1 MFTYFDSFFLSL
13 SNAIAISKWIAL
25 TNYTETVSI
34 TYTNLDN
41 IISESLFIYVGLTN
55 LLYLIVIFIGFTFYI
70 GNQGL
75 KAISHILNNTDSHNV
90 GFAYLTDL
98 EEEVGSVDDAMIY
111 FLSFAVRLIWL
122 FFCTIFSTFY
132 WQNLSWVLV
141 FFYVVVITSIM
152 VPFMVFQSFG
162 LSFVAY
168 IRGAGR
174 STSFIA
180 EVVLDIVTALV
191 AICRFFVQNIRL
203 LMLFASYLELT
214 EYIYDSCDLAG
225 GSLIE
230 KLFSTPT
237 LWGGADVYWYDS
249 LGDFFVEQLMVVY
262 YQIHLIINI
271 MTQLPNYFVL
281 SFILFFFLYTTF
293 FLEDYEQYFLAKRA

>member
-1 MFTYFDSFFLSL
+1 MFTFFDSFFLRL
-13 SNAIAISKWIAL
+13 NDAVTISKWIAL
-25 TNYTETVSI
+25 TDYTKTVGV
-34 TYTNLDN
+34 TYISLDN
-41 IISESLFIYVGLTN
+41 VISESLFIYVGLTN
-55 LLYLIVIFIGFTFYI
+55 LFYLIVIFVGFTLYI

-90 GFAYLTDL
+90 TFAYLTDL
-98 EEEVGSVDDAMIY
+98 EEEVGSVDDAMVY
-111 FLSFAVRLIWL
+111 FLSFAVILIWL

-132 WQNLSWVLV
+132 WQNLSWVFI

-180 EVVLDIVTALV
+180 EVVLDMITALV

-214 EYIYDSCDLAG
+214 
-225 GSLIE
+225 
-230 KLFSTPT
+230 
-237 LWGGADVYWYDS
+237 W
-249 LGDFFVEQLMVVY
+249 
-262 YQIHLIINI
+262 
-271 MTQLPNYFVL
+271 
-281 SFILFFFLYTTF
+281 
-293 FLEDYEQYFLAKRA
+293 

>member
-1 MFTYFDSFFLSL
+1 MFTFSDNFFFALNEAVST
-13 SNAIAISKWIAL
+13 ARWAAL
-25 TNYTETVSI
+25 TNYSETVGV

-41 IISESLFIYVGLTN
+41 VFSESLLIYVGLTN
-55 LLYLIVIFIGFTFYI
+55 LFYLIAIFVGFTVYL

-75 KAISHILNNTDSHNV
+75 KSISHILNNTDSHNV
-90 GFAYLTDL
+90 AFAYLTDL
-98 EEEVGSVDDAMIY
+98 EEEVGSVDDAMMY
-111 FLSFAVRLIWL
+111 FLSFAVILIWL

-132 WQNLSWVLV
+132 WQNLSWVLI

-180 EVVLDIVTALV
+180 EVVLDTVTALV

-214 EYIYDSCDLAG
+214 EYVYDNCDLAG

-230 KLFSTPT
+230 KIFSTPV

-262 YQIHLIINI
+262 YQIHLIVNI

-281 SFILFFFLYTTF
+281 SFVLFFFLYTTF